1 MIDKHVRLPKW
12 AKRPHDVSPPDGW
25 HEVPLATIADIRFSN
40 VDKKSYAGEKPVKLC
55 NYTDVYN
62 NDYIR
67 GDEDFMHATASDSEI
82 ARFLVEPGDVIIT
95 KDSETP
101 DDIGIPV
108 VIEASSPD
116 LLCGYHL
123 ALIRPKQDRVDSVFL
138 AKQLAHERLSR
149 YFARLANG
157 LTRFGLPTAVVEN
170 VPLWVPSLSEQ
181 QCVAGILKGVDETIA
196 KTETL
201 IAKLKAIKQ
210 GFLQDLLTRGLDDNG
225 QLCDPD
231 SHPEHF
237 KKSPLGYVPIAWD
250 TPTINDL
257 AIHVGSGITPTG
269 GSNVYKSE
277 GVLFIRSQN
286 VTFEGLLLEDVAYI
300 DYRTHQMM
308 ARSEVSAHDVLLNIT
323 GASIGRCCPV
333 PEGLGSANV
342 NQHVCAIR
350 TAKPR
355 REDAVFLSAVLAS
368 FIGQRQIDRLNAGS
382 NRQGLNY
389 QQLRSF
395 VLPWPI
401 DDSERAEIA
410 TKIETAESRIFA
422 EQSYLSKLK
431 GIKKG
436 LMQDL
441 LTGRVRVT
449 SEVGVI
455 HV

>member
-1 MIDKHVRLPKW
+1 MSIDDRVPFEHPWPEERLDKLADVIVGGTPSTSVRAFWGGDIPWMSSGDVHLRRINSVPGRITQKGLSSSNATLVDPPAVVIALAGQGKTRGTVGLTFTRLCGNQSIAFIKPRSDELNASFLFHCLEIRYEELRARSAGGGRAGLSKGILEHLPICF
-12 AKRPHDVSPPDGW
+12 PD
-25 HEVPLATIADIRFSN
+25 
-40 VDKKSYAGEKPVKLC
+40 PVEQ
-55 NYTDVYN
+55 
-62 NDYIR
+62 R
-67 GDEDFMHATASDSEI
+67 EI
-82 ARFLVEPGDVIIT
+82 AAFLD
-95 KDSETP
+95 
-101 DDIGIPV
+101 
-108 VIEASSPD
+108 
-116 LLCGYHL
+116 
-123 ALIRPKQDRVDSVFL
+123 
-138 AKQLAHERLSR
+138 
-149 YFARLANG
+149 
-157 LTRFGLPTAVVEN
+157 TA
-170 VPLWVPSLSEQ
+170 
-181 QCVAGILKGVDETIA
+181 DESIA
-196 KTETL
+196 KTEAL

-210 GFLQDLLTRGLDDNG
+210 GLLHELLTRGLDDNG
-225 QLCDPD
+225 LLRDPD

-237 KKSPLGYVPIAWD
+237 KESPLGYVPIAWD

-395 VLPWPI
+395 VLPWPR
-401 DDSERAEIA
+401 DDSERVEIA
-410 TKIETAESRIFA
+410 TKIESAESRIIA
-422 EQSYLSKLK
+422 EKSYLSKLEA
-431 GIKKG
+431 IKKG

-441 LTGRVRVT
+441 LTGRVRVPFKD
-449 SEVGVI
+449 GD
-455 HV
+455 